1 MIRGWT
7 AVIVFTTLAVV
18 MMVGLNVRMWRRMK
32 QTTAAAKAE
41 AEREAIESDQTPQP
55 PFSLS
60 EVEGHAR
67 T

>member
-32 QTTAAAKAE
+32 AATAAAKAE
-41 AEREAIESDQTPQP
+41 AERDAIESDQDPHP
-55 PFSLS
+55 RS
-60 EVEGHAR
+60 A
-67 T
+67 

>member
-32 QTTAAAKAE
+32 AATAAAKAE
-41 AEREAIESDQTPQP
+41 AEREEREAVETEQNPTPR
-55 PFSLS
+55 S
-60 EVEGHAR
+60 A
-67 T
+67 

>member
-32 QTTAAAKAE
+32 QATAAAKAE
-41 AEREAIESDQTPQP
+41 AEAERDAIESDQNPR
-55 PFSLS
+55 S
-60 EVEGHAR
+60 A
-67 T
+67 

>member
-32 QTTAAAKAE
+32 AATAAAKAE
-41 AEREAIESDQTPQP
+41 RDAIESDQDPR
-55 PFSLS
+55 S
-60 EVEGHAR
+60 A
-67 T
+67 

>member
-18 MMVGLNVRMWRRMK
+18 MMVGVNVRMWRRMK
-32 QTTAAAKAE
+32 AATAAAKAD
-41 AEREAIESDQTPQP
+41 AEREG
-55 PFSLS
+55 
-60 EVEGHAR
+60 EGDRVDRGEPAS

>member
-32 QTTAAAKAE
+32 AATAAAKAE
-41 AEREAIESDQTPQP
+41 AEREAVESDQTSNPR
-55 PFSLS
+55 S
-60 EVEGHAR
+60 A
-67 T
+67 

>member
-32 QTTAAAKAE
+32 QATAAAKAE
-41 AEREAIESDQTPQP
+41 AERHAIESNQNPR
-55 PFSLS
+55 S
-60 EVEGHAR
+60 A
-67 T
+67 

>member
-41 AEREAIESDQTPQP
+41 AEREALDAERNPNPRS
-55 PFSLS
+55 
-60 EVEGHAR
+60 A
-67 T
+67 

>member
-32 QTTAAAKAE
+32 QATAAAKAE
-41 AEREAIESDQTPQP
+41 AERDAVDSGETPNP
-55 PFSLS
+55 RS
-60 EVEGHAR
+60 A
-67 T
+67 